1 MAGTSFKVEYDTNGN
16 IIEVVDVDGK
26 TIPWGQSSEI
36 SKEPLKYVSAVT
48 FTMVY
53 VANSCYV
60 YQNGRKV
67 KVC

>member
-1 MAGTSFKVEYDTNGN
+1 MATFKVEYDTSGN
-16 IIEVVDVDGK
+16 IIQVEDINGN
-26 TIPWGQSSEI
+26 TIPFAKSSEI
-36 SKEPLKYVSAVT
+36 SKDPLFNVQAVT

-67 KVC
+67 RVC

>member
-1 MAGTSFKVEYDTNGN
+1 MATFKVEYDTSGN
-16 IIEVVDVDGK
+16 IIQVEDINGN
-26 TIPWGQSSEI
+26 TIPFAKSSEL
-36 SKEPLKYVSAVT
+36 SKEPLINVQAVT